1 MNKPLRLFIA
11 IELSQ
16 QIQQSLTDLIQQL
29 STLSGQTVKWVEPNH
44 LHLTLNFLGDTSP
57 NQLPKLTASLTSVA
71 STHTGFELSARG
83 CGVFPN
89 LNRPRVLWAGLSN
102 PAELSQLQKDLE
114 FQLMHL
120 GFKGE
125 GRPFSPHLTL
135 GRVSDSANPE
145 TLKRVLLALQV
156 QQKSDFGDVSVQKFT
171 LFQSTL
177 TPQGPIYTPLQR
189 FSLLERA

>member
-1 MNKPLRLFIA
+1 M
-11 IELSQ
+11 S
-16 QIQQSLTDLIQQL
+16 
-29 STLSGQTVKWVEPNH
+29 
-44 LHLTLNFLGDTSP
+44 
-57 NQLPKLTASLTSVA
+57 
-71 STHTGFELSARG
+71 
-83 CGVFPN
+83 
-89 LNRPRVLWAGLSN
+89 
-102 PAELSQLQKDLE
+102 
-114 FQLMHL
+114 L

-135 GRVSDSANPE
+135 GRVSDSANLE
-145 TLKRVLLALQV
+145 TLKRVVLALQV